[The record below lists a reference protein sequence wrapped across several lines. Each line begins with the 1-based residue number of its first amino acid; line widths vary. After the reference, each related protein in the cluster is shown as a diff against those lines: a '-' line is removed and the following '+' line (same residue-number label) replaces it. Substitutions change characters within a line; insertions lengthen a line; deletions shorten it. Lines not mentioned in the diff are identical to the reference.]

1 MNMMTLM
8 KRKMQKEKKVIINK
22 HTHNKQNKNTFAFAS
37 ALSNVRGNVN
47 QGERRRLFT
56 YPLNWTILLLLII
69 KQNVMCHHLALLM
82 KKNAKLKQAFCHHE
96 SNHEKE

>member
-56 YPLNWTILLLLII
+56 YPFVIMNPI
-69 KQNVMCHHLALLM
+69 M
-82 KKNAKLKQAFCHHE
+82 KKNEYIRLKNC
-96 SNHEKE
+96 